1 MMSQAIQ
8 KNIVQSIHLPPLE
21 KDITEKGIQDYFWP
35 IGFREIA
42 DFGKKLEYALA
53 DYLRNYSDQEEIL
66 NYKILIKHYV
76 CEVCGVFQGDLLR
89 ERIKDMDVD
98 IDVPSDWLFYP
109 YTLNETPPPYPRIL
123 ENLKN
128 IKATPSVL
136 QRLKQPKRILK
147 VLSKVRPFEKGGI
160 KVDGLLLM
168 KPTADDFENAIIATQ
183 RTEIISIHAKKVD
196 EPVFLCRSDKW
207 FSEVSDEEMSRAR
220 QNINPKI
227 VSDILSIV
235 FKLYQNSNIE
245 PKPYAKKY
253 LEECMKEFFAIIFIH
268 TERLKLRQ
276 DIPGNIWTGTSGN
289 IWDMMLRLETLK
301 RGGVV
306 TAHDHS
312 GDRAHAENYEMG
324 WIEMYGATYFAT
336 FSERQAESLRK
347 YIKQWPVLDKNPPE
361 IISVGSKKNKQV
373 VARSDEAKS
382 PKNIKKVLLFS
393 TVYDRDRGRGNPIF
407 PMISYI
413 DWQARLIAHLN
424 EWGYQVYLKPHP
436 ESPLTPPQAYTEDLN
451 VTIINGRFEDMSER
465 MDLYFFDFTQTSVF
479 KPAVLSD
486 IPIVFVDFKG
496 LDWVEGAREL
506 LEKRA
511 EVLEGCFDDKN
522 RVQVNWGEIQKA
534 LQTSVQ
540 KVSNT
545 EFVDRY
551 YK

>member
-1 MMSQAIQ
+1 MSQAVQ
-8 KNIVQSIHLPPLE
+8 KNISQTIHLPPLE
-21 KDITEKGIQDYFWP
+21 KDITADGIQNYFWP

-42 DFGKKLEYALA
+42 DFGKKLQYALA
-53 DYLRNYSDQEEIL
+53 DYLRNYPDQEEIL

-98 IDVPSDWLFYP
+98 IDVSSNWLFYP

-128 IKATPSVL
+128 IKASPSFL

-168 KPTADDFENAIIATQ
+168 KPTADDLENAIITTQ

-196 EPVFLCRSDKW
+196 KPVFLCRSDKW
-207 FSEVSDEEMSRAR
+207 FNEVNNEEIGLAR
-220 QNINPKI
+220 QNINPEI
-227 VSDILSIV
+227 VSDILSIIYN
-235 FKLYQNSNIE
+235 LYKTFDIE

-253 LEECMKEFFAIIFIH
+253 LEDCMKEFFAIISIH
-268 TERLKLRQ
+268 TNRLKRRQ
-276 DIPGNIWTGTSGN
+276 DIPKQIWTGTSGN
-289 IWDMMLRLETLK
+289 IWDMMLRLESLK
-301 RGGVV
+301 REGVV

-336 FSERQAESLRK
+336 FSEKQAESLRT
-347 YIKQWPVLDKNPPE
+347 YIGKWPVLDKNPPE

-373 VARSDEAKS
+373 MAKHEEVRSE

-413 DWQARLIAHLN
+413 DWQARLIGHLN
-424 EWGYQVYLKPHP
+424 KWGYQVYLKPHP
-436 ESPLTPPQAYTEDLN
+436 ESPLAPPQVFTEELN

-479 KPAVLSD
+479 KPAILTD

-511 EVLEGCFDDKN
+511 EVLEGYFDENN
-522 RVQVNWGEIQKA
+522 RVHVNWEEIQKA
-534 LQTSVQ
+534 LETSIE